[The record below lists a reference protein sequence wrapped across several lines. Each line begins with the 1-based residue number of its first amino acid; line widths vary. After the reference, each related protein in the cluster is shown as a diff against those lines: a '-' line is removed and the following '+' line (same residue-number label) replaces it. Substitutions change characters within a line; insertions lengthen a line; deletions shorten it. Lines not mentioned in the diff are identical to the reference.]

1 MRSQLSIV
9 CLLVAGCSLPSTAAP
24 IAGAPAEEQVG
35 GGIHRIAVPASGLA
49 DCATADECTLVK
61 AAQATQR
68 VGGTHFIVLPGH
80 GGSAQSGYAYIKVF
94 TFGADER
101 VPSSAMSASEAL
113 HFIRRP
119 QGQVA
124 S

>member
-1 MRSQLSIV
+1 MT
-9 CLLVAGCSLPSTAAP
+9 PP
-24 IAGAPAEEQVG
+24 IAGALAEEQVG
-35 GGIHRIAVPASGLA
+35 GGIHRIAVPASSLA
-49 DCATADECTLVK
+49 DCASPDECTLVK
-61 AAQATQR
+61 AAETTQR
-68 VGGTHFIVLPGH
+68 VGGTHFMVLPGH

-94 TFGADER
+94 TIGVGER

-113 HFIRRP
+113 QFIRRP